1 MVLEHIIKRVKDGLT
16 IKNPLHSI
24 SFYQNLNESKI
35 LIENFIKLLY
45 KNKKASSLFIE
56 LDYQF
61 NLWNFVG
68 VLVVIINQAT

>member
-56 LDYQF
+56 IHYQF
-61 NLWNFVG
+61 NLWKW
-68 VLVVIINQAT
+68 

>member
-45 KNKKASSLFIE
+45 KN
-56 LDYQF
+56 
-61 NLWNFVG
+61 W
-68 VLVVIINQAT
+68 